1 MTSRNSTDTER
12 RRRTIAI
19 AVVSVALLLVAQI
32 VALSLSAPHRAQA
45 ATFNV
50 GLVPDYGG
58 IDDLSFNWSAHQG
71 LLRAENELDV
81 VGTVYTPT
89 GSTQSD
95 YETAL
100 QDCINKPNDLCVAV
114 GFGMADATLNK
125 ANDNS
130 GTYFAIVDVTYDTYP
145 DNLRGITFASDEAGY
160 LAGTLA
166 GMMSESDVIGAVCG
180 MEIPP
185 VQLFVDAYENAAQ
198 CFNSEVTVLI
208 TYTGT
213 FVDPDIGAQ
222 AAQEMLAQDADV
234 IFGVGA
240 LTGNGGVLTAT
251 QSGAWGIGVDTDQY
265 YTLFA
270 SGGVSGSEKLLSS
283 AMKRIDNAVF
293 QTISDVVNN
302 AFTSGT
308 LLYDLTV
315 EGVGLAPFHEAD
327 PSVPITVRRVLDSV
341 ERGIV
346 KGNIDVNGPC
356 PTRVGLVVPEDNLDP
371 ANFSW
376 SSYEGLI
383 RAEDEL
389 GVVGIVYTSTE
400 TSDIEPNLQ
409 QCVADGS
416 VLCISVGFFTTDAIS
431 KTADANPTTDFAI
444 VDVELESYYD
454 NLRGLTFAEEEAGYL
469 AGTLAGMMTLSDVVG
484 AVGGM
489 EILPVQN
496 YIEGY
501 ENGAQCANPDVTV
514 LITYSGTF
522 IDPDL
527 GAQAAQ
533 EMIAQDADVI
543 FGVGGDTGNGAV
555 LTATQSGAWGI
566 GVDTDQ
572 YYTLFF
578 TGTVSGADK
587 LLTSAMKLMDNAVYD
602 TIDDELLGV
611 FTAGTVRYD
620 LAVDGVGLAPFH
632 ETDASVPQRVKGALE
647 RTERCILLGICDP
660 LSGSCPSYIHVPLS
674 MKRYSP

>member
-1 MTSRNSTDTER
+1 
-12 RRRTIAI
+12 
-19 AVVSVALLLVAQI
+19 
-32 VALSLSAPHRAQA
+32 
-45 ATFNV
+45 
-50 GLVPDYGG
+50 
-58 IDDLSFNWSAHQG
+58 
-71 LLRAENELDV
+71 
-81 VGTVYTPT
+81 
-89 GSTQSD
+89 
-95 YETAL
+95 
-100 QDCINKPNDLCVAV
+100 
-114 GFGMADATLNK
+114 MADATLSK
-125 ANDNS
+125 ANANPD
-130 GTYFAIVDVTYDTYP
+130 TLFAIIDVTYDTYP

-166 GMMSESDVIGAVCG
+166 GMMSVSDVIGAVGG
-180 MEIPP
+180 MQIPP
-185 VQLFVDAYENAAQ
+185 VELFVDAYENAAQ
-198 CFNSEVTVLI
+198 CFNPDVTVLI
-208 TYTGT
+208 SYTGVFT
-213 FVDPDIGAQ
+213 DEELGAQ
-222 AAQEMLAQDADV
+222 SAQDMIALDADV

-240 LTGNGGVLTAT
+240 RTGNGAVLTAT

-293 QTISDVVNN
+293 DTISDVVSDT
-302 AFTSGT
+302 FTSGT
-308 LLYDLTV
+308 VLYDLAA

-356 PTRVGLVVPEDNLDP
+356 PTVVGLVVPEDNLDP
-371 ANFSW
+371 TDFSW

-389 GVVGIVYTSTE
+389 GVVGIVYTSTD
-400 TSDIEPNLQ
+400 TPDIEPNLQ

-416 VLCISVGFFTTDAIS
+416 VLCISVGFFTADAIS
-431 KTADANPTTDFAI
+431 KTAGANPTTDFAV
-444 VDVELESYYD
+444 VDIELESYYD

-469 AGTLAGMMTLSDVVG
+469 AGTLAGMMTVSDAVG
-484 AVGGM
+484 AIGGM
-489 EILPVQN
+489 EIPAVQN

-501 ENGAQCANPDVTV
+501 KNGAQCANPDVTV
-514 LITYSGTF
+514 HITYTGTF

-587 LLTSAMKLMDNAVYD
+587 LLTSAMKRMDNAVYD

-660 LSGSCPSYIHVPLS
+660 LSGSCPSYSHVPLS
-674 MKRYSP
+674 MKRYRP